1 MIKQLSP
8 AFTLYTLHN
17 PPEKSPSEAIFLVH
31 FKKKYYLC
39 TENRKT
45 FMKLTDISTA
55 HDMGIELEIADGLQA
70 GFPSPAQDHA
80 GETIDLAREMV
91 RHPEST
97 FYARI
102 SGNSMIE
109 AGIHDGDIVVID
121 RSLEAQNGNYVAAC
135 IDGEFTIKEYQ
146 FDAKNQCAWLIPHNK
161 DFQKLKVTTD
171 NQFCIWG
178 VITHCVHKL

>member
-1 MIKQLSP
+1 MQRASSCLSTICQLINRDVHPCILSIYLP
-8 AFTLYTLHN
+8 SLFPEMKITYVFNGLH
-17 PPEKSPSEAIFLVH
+17 
-31 FKKKYYLC
+31 
-39 TENRKT
+39 
-45 FMKLTDISTA
+45 
-55 HDMGIELEIADGLQA
+55 A
-70 GFPSPAQDHA
+70 GFPTPAQDHA

-161 DFQKLKVTTD
+161 DFQKIKVTAD

-178 VITHCVHKL
+178 VITYCVHKL

>member
-1 MIKQLSP
+1 
-8 AFTLYTLHN
+8 
-17 PPEKSPSEAIFLVH
+17 
-31 FKKKYYLC
+31 
-39 TENRKT
+39 
-45 FMKLTDISTA
+45 MKLTDISTA
-55 HDMGIELEIADGLQA
+55 QDMGIELEIAEGLQA
-70 GFPSPAQDHA
+70 GFPSPAADHA

-102 SGNSMIE
+102 AGNSMIE

-135 IDGEFTIKEYQ
+135 IDGEFTIKEYL

-161 DFQKLKVTTD
+161 DFQKIKVTAD

>member
-1 MIKQLSP
+1 
-8 AFTLYTLHN
+8 
-17 PPEKSPSEAIFLVH
+17 
-31 FKKKYYLC
+31 
-39 TENRKT
+39 
-45 FMKLTDISTA
+45 MKLTDISTA
-55 HDMGIELEIADGLQA
+55 QDMGIELEIAEGLQA
-70 GFPSPAQDHA
+70 GFPSPAADHA

-102 SGNSMIE
+102 AGNSMIE

-146 FDAKNQCAWLIPHNK
+146 FDPKNQCAWLIPHNK
-161 DFQKLKVTTD
+161 DFQKIKVTAD

>member
-1 MIKQLSP
+1 MQRYLKQSKKCAWCGGRVGTAGELDQRIWRRP
-8 AFTLYTLHN
+8 LYDT
-17 PPEKSPSEAIFLVH
+17 S
-31 FKKKYYLC
+31 Y
-39 TENRKT
+39 TTKT
-45 FMKLTDISTA
+45 KTIMKLTDISTA
-55 HDMGIELEIADGLQA
+55 QDMGIELEIAEGLQA

-102 SGNSMIE
+102 AGNSMIE

-135 IDGEFTIKEYQ
+135 IEGEFTIKEYQ
-146 FDAKNQCAWLIPHNK
+146 FDAQNQCAWLIPHNK
-161 DFQKLKVTTD
+161 DFQKIKVTAD

>member
-1 MIKQLSP
+1 
-8 AFTLYTLHN
+8 
-17 PPEKSPSEAIFLVH
+17 
-31 FKKKYYLC
+31 
-39 TENRKT
+39 
-45 FMKLTDISTA
+45 MKLSDITTA
-55 HDMGIELEIADGLQA
+55 QDMGIELELAEGLQA
-70 GFPSPAQDHA
+70 GFPSPAQDYA

-102 SGNSMIE
+102 AGNSMIE

-146 FDAKNQCAWLIPHNK
+146 FDTKNQCNSTHAFTCCINSFSGWLAPGICSNTCI
-161 DFQKLKVTTD
+161 KL
-171 NQFCIWG
+171 
-178 VITHCVHKL
+178 

>member
-1 MIKQLSP
+1 MRGAPVRVRPVAQKDIRLGVFLSLYLFRIRKIK
-8 AFTLYTLHN
+8 
-17 PPEKSPSEAIFLVH
+17 
-31 FKKKYYLC
+31 
-39 TENRKT
+39 
-45 FMKLTDISTA
+45 
-55 HDMGIELEIADGLQA
+55 
-70 GFPSPAQDHA
+70 
-80 GETIDLAREMV
+80 
-91 RHPEST
+91 ST

-102 SGNSMIE
+102 AGNSMIE

-161 DFQKLKVTTD
+161 DFQKIKVTAD

>member
-1 MIKQLSP
+1 MYTSKKSTIFALAFGKQV
-8 AFTLYTLHN
+8 AKN
-17 PPEKSPSEAIFLVH
+17 DA
-31 FKKKYYLC
+31 
-39 TENRKT
+39 RKT
-45 FMKLTDISTA
+45 IMKLTDISTA
-55 HDMGIELEIADGLQA
+55 HDMGIELEIADGLHA
-70 GFPSPAQDHA
+70 GFPSPALDHA

-161 DFQKLKVTTD
+161 DFQKIKVTAD

-178 VITHCVHKL
+178 VITYCVHKL